1 MRQLLSRALG
11 YTYAADEFDYG
22 IDKSRLPERHES
34 FEQPYVVFIH
44 STAWESKCW
53 PENYWRDL
61 AAMVTQAGLQVVLP
75 WGNEAERERALR
87 IAAPF
92 AANLSPGKQSP
103 SRESPSIESS
113 SREYLSM
120 GDLTVRKGTLSPPQL
135 SEHSLE
141 QKSLNTDLG
150 KVFVLPPLSIA
161 EKATIISGATATVGL
176 DTGLSHIAAALD
188 IPSVTIYG
196 ATDPLLVGATG
207 NNQVHVASDFECVK
221 CHEVFCSYAK
231 PAEFK
236 PACFVG
242 VRPERVW
249 RELRELLKV

>member
-22 IDKSRLPERHES
+22 IDKSWLPERHEP

-92 AANLSPGKQSP
+92 AANINGMKESL
-103 SRESPSIESS
+103 SRESL
-113 SREYLSM
+113 SRD
-120 GDLTVRKGTLSPPQL
+120 DLTVRKGTLSPPQL
-135 SEHSLE
+135 SEHSLGQE
-141 QKSLNTDLG
+141 CLNTDVG